1 MIRTLA
7 PLLVAVSLTAC
18 QSLPGVDPDI
28 GENTVLL
35 SAQHC
40 LEEPVGDNNRIH
52 YGPCLKITE
61 INGSKPQVRSD
72 GFIPLPTGQPATLET
87 ACVYRLADG
96 RPIPATVETA
106 TFAVRPDTFPRGGRR
121 WYLHAHKQARGVIG
135 CSPTLAPSV
144 YPLES
149 TD

>member
-1 MIRTLA
+1 MTRTLL
-7 PLLVAVSLTAC
+7 PLLAAASLTAC
-18 QSLPGVDPDI
+18 QSLPSVHPDI
-28 GENTVLL
+28 GDNAVLI

-40 LEEPVGDNNRIH
+40 LEETVGDNNRVH

-61 INGSKPQVRSD
+61 INGNKPNVRTD
-72 GFIPLPTGQPATLET
+72 GFIELTIGQPAKIET

-106 TFAVRPDTFPRGGRR
+106 TFQVRADTFPNGGRR
-121 WYLHAHKQARGVIG
+121 WYLHAQKQARGVIG
-135 CSPTLAPSV
+135 CQPTLAPSV
-144 YPLES
+144 YPLEK

>member
-1 MIRTLA
+1 MSRTFA
-7 PLLVAVSLTAC
+7 PLLIAVSLTAC

-28 GENTVLL
+28 GDNTVLL

-61 INGSKPQVRSD
+61 INGNKPAVRDD
-72 GFIPLPTGQPATLET
+72 GFIALPAGQPFTIET

-96 RPIPATVETA
+96 QPIPATVETA
-106 TFAVRPDTFPRGGRR
+106 TFPVRADTFSRGGQR
-121 WYLHAHKQARGVIG
+121 WYLHAHKQARGIIG

-144 YPLES
+144 YPLEN

>member
-1 MIRTLA
+1 MSRTFA
-7 PLLVAVSLTAC
+7 PLLIAVSLTAC

-28 GENTVLL
+28 GDNTVLL

-40 LEEPVGDNNRIH
+40 LEEPVGDHNRIH

-61 INGSKPQVRSD
+61 INGNKPAVRDD
-72 GFIPLPTGQPATLET
+72 GFVALPVGQPFTIET

-96 RPIPATVETA
+96 QPIPATVETA
-106 TFAVRPDTFPRGGRR
+106 TFPVRADTFSRGGQR
-121 WYLHAHKQARGVIG
+121 WYLHAHEQARGIIG

-144 YPLES
+144 YPLEN

>member
-7 PLLVAVSLTAC
+7 PLLIAVSLTAC

-28 GENTVLL
+28 GENAVLL

-61 INGSKPQVRSD
+61 INGSKPKVRDD
-72 GFIPLPTGQPATLET
+72 GFIALLARQPVTIET

-96 RPIPATVETA
+96 SPIPATVETA
-106 TFAVRPDTFPRGGRR
+106 TYTVRPDTFPRGGRR

-144 YPLES
+144 YPLEE

>member
-7 PLLVAVSLTAC
+7 PLLIAVSLTAC

-40 LEEPVGDNNRIH
+40 LEEPVGDNKRIH

-61 INGSKPQVRSD
+61 INGSKPRVRDD
-72 GFIPLPTGQPATLET
+72 GFIALPASQPVEVLEVIGEQADQPANGPVLPPGEPADPPTPAQEP
-87 ACVYRLADG
+87 LA
-96 RPIPATVETA
+96 A
-106 TFAVRPDTFPRGGRR
+106 
-121 WYLHAHKQARGVIG
+121 
-135 CSPTLAPSV
+135 
-144 YPLES
+144 
-149 TD
+149 

>member
-7 PLLVAVSLTAC
+7 PLLIAVSLTAC

-28 GENTVLL
+28 GENAVLL

-61 INGSKPQVRSD
+61 INGSKPKVRDD
-72 GFIPLPTGQPATLET
+72 GFIALLARQPVTIET

-96 RPIPATVETA
+96 SPIPATVETA
-106 TFAVRPDTFPRGGRR
+106 TYTVRPDTFPRGGRR

-144 YPLES
+144 YPLEEA
-149 TD
+149 D